1 MARGAEAATVAG
13 VGSGAPVAA
22 AAAPASRSQRPS
34 ATPAHR
40 CQRRALVAVRAARG
54 GWGPQGH
61 ETFIVR
67 LPFGVGDGG
76 AVSLPGQPR
85 ILAGLA
91 AAAAQAWAAAR
102 RGRGSALRGAGE
114 DQAYTSSIH
123 IKHTSY
129 WPLGHQLPGF
139 GRGAPAKAA
148 AWFTAAKQIA
158 KAKQLC

>member
-1 MARGAEAATVAG
+1 MGSHWMARGAEAATVAG

-40 CQRRALVAVRAARG
+40 CQRRALVAVRAARD

-123 IKHTSY
+123 IKHT
-129 WPLGHQLPGF
+129 HQAYILLAVGTSTSWLWT
-139 GRGAPAKAA
+139 GCAG
-148 AWFTAAKQIA
+148 QSGS
-158 KAKQLC
+158 LV